1 MIQDRQV
8 MNLVF
13 ARTPFFKQTL
23 FDYENK
29 QIYLISKTNQR
40 LLENAW
46 EVCTSVGTSVGKH
59 TIKATKPDQ
68 VTIHHH
74 MCWKGLGAISHKN
87 NTTSP
92 RITAACTCQ
101 GTFVERLLWTW
112 ETQVPRYCWRY
123 KLAHTL
129 GKNICPATPCPHYK
143 VEPPSGT
150 KRNENKNEPLWA
162 STL

>member
-1 MIQDRQV
+1 

-74 MCWKGLGAISHKN
+74 MCWKGLGAIGHKN
-87 NTTSP
+87 NSTSH
-92 RITAACTCQ
+92 RITSHHCRMYMPRDICRAPLMNMRDAGST
-101 GTFVERLLWTW
+101 VLL
-112 ETQVPRYCWRY
+112 
-123 KLAHTL
+123 K
-129 GKNICPATPCPHYK
+129 I
-143 VEPPSGT
+143 
-150 KRNENKNEPLWA
+150 
-162 STL
+162 